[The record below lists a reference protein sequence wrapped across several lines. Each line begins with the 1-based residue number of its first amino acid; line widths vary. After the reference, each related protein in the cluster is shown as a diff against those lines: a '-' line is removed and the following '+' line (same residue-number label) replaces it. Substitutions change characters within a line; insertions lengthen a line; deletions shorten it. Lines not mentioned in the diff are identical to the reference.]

1 MGVKATT
8 IAVTAILLL
17 GGLYLYMNRF
27 EYLHLSESSGAEIY
41 LRINKLTEEE
51 CLVWK
56 RRRVGWPEVHGY
68 VREKL
73 NIPFCPMTAGPD
85 TPI

>member
-1 MGVKATT
+1 MMMKATT
-8 IAVTAILLL
+8 MAVTAILLL

-27 EYLHLSESSGAEIY
+27 EYLHLTEGMSAEVY

-56 RRRVGWPEVHGY
+56 GRKGHQEGTLEFVQE
-68 VREKL
+68 
-73 NIPFCPMTAGPD
+73 NFDITFCPNT
-85 TPI
+85 

>member
-27 EYLHLSESSGAEIY
+27 EYLHLPTVSGDEVY

-56 RRRVGWPEVHGY
+56 GRKGHQEGTLEFVQE
-68 VREKL
+68 
-73 NIPFCPMTAGPD
+73 NFDITFCPNT
-85 TPI
+85 